1 MSIVDELFRIDG
13 KVALVTGASS
23 GIGRAM
29 ALYLAE
35 AGAKVVHAALG
46 SETKELEDTVSE
58 AEAAGGKAAHVT
70 CDVSRLDEL
79 PDLAAAASEPFGPP
93 QILVNAAGV
102 NLRQPWQDVTI
113 ESWNKTIA
121 INLTAPFFLARELVP
136 GMQAK
141 KWGKIINIASLQSLR
156 AFPNSA
162 PYGASK
168 GGVMQLT
175 RAMAEAWSKDQS
187 GITCNAIGPGF
198 FRTGLTAPLFNQ
210 PEVIASLAKQTII
223 GRNGDLSDLKGV
235 TIFLASRASDY
246 ITGQTIFLD
255 GGWTAK

>member
-1 MSIVDELFRIDG
+1 MSLIDDLFGLEGR
-13 KVALVTGASS
+13 VALVTGGSS

-29 ALYLAE
+29 ASHLAR
-35 AGAKVVHAALG
+35 AGAAVIHAALAG
-46 SETKELEDTVSE
+46 EE
-58 AEAAGGKAAHVT
+58 AGLQEAVAEVESNGGRAAHVT
-70 CDVSRLDEL
+70 CDVSNLDEL
-79 PDLAAAASEPFGPP
+79 PGMVERARSFFGAPD
-93 QILVNAAGV
+93 ILVNAAGV
-102 NLRQPWQDVTI
+102 NLRQPWDEVSP

-121 INLTAPFFLARELVP
+121 INLTAPFFLARLLIPSMRE
-136 GMQAK
+136 K
-141 KWGKIINIASLQSLR
+141 RWGKIINIGSLQSVR

-198 FRTGLTAPLFNQ
+198 FKTGLTAPLYKDST
-210 PEVIASLAKQTII
+210 VIDALARQTII
-223 GRNGDLSDLKGV
+223 GRNGELSDLAGLTV
-235 TIFLASRASDY
+235 FLASRASDY
-246 ITGQTIFLD
+246 ITGQLIFLD